1 MPGRAACAARA
12 EGMPVCEL
20 PSFLPRCPI
29 DAIIAMLASYLAMP
43 LPVQH
48 VAKRLLPARTVPGSL
63 ATQVASTLLTVS
75 LYVRMI
81 CGEPSLQAEATVAFK
96 RRARAVPDVIRG
108 PYPSTRRRTRF
119 LPHPIILSSRSPDSH
134 ANKKL
139 AGSISRTSHL
149 QLFRHRAT
157 YMAFASV
164 RYAWVSVHSVRFVST
179 GSGEGSSLGQVLH
192 TRFLAF
198 VITHHIRCLYHSHFP
213 PTASIPSHCTFIY
226 HSLGRRRHHSH
237 RMITRH

>member
-1 MPGRAACAARA
+1 M
-12 EGMPVCEL
+12 
-20 PSFLPRCPI
+20 
-29 DAIIAMLASYLAMP
+29 
-43 LPVQH
+43 
-48 VAKRLLPARTVPGSL
+48 
-63 ATQVASTLLTVS
+63 
-75 LYVRMI
+75 
-81 CGEPSLQAEATVAFK
+81 AFT
-96 RRARAVPDVIRG
+96 RRARAIPDVIRG

-149 QLFRHRAT
+149 QLVQAQGDLHGL
-157 YMAFASV
+157 ASV

-198 VITHHIRCLYHSHFP
+198 VITHHIRCLYHSHFQ
-213 PTASIPSHCTFIY
+213 PTASITSYCTFIY
-226 HSLGRRRHHSH
+226 HSLWTTSASLTLDENIPSKTSPHPQFT
-237 RMITRH
+237 TRQPTFQTSFPLEHYEADRTVTTLSILDWRNILVESIKTS

>member
-1 MPGRAACAARA
+1 
-12 EGMPVCEL
+12 
-20 PSFLPRCPI
+20 
-29 DAIIAMLASYLAMP
+29 MLCHIQYSTSPNGCYRPHGAHGA
-43 LPVQH
+43 
-48 VAKRLLPARTVPGSL
+48 SL

-81 CGEPSLQAEATVAFK
+81 CGEPSLQAEATVAFT
-96 RRARAVPDVIRG
+96 RRARAIPDVIRG

-157 YMAFASV
+157 YMTSRVCGMPGSQYIASALSPPALARDHRLV
-164 RYAWVSVHSVRFVST
+164 KYYT
-179 GSGEGSSLGQVLH
+179 
-192 TRFLAF
+192 LAF
-198 VITHHIRCLYHSHFP
+198 LLSLSLITFVACTTRTSHQPPVYLVTAHLY
-213 PTASIPSHCTFIY
+213 
-226 HSLGRRRHHSH
+226 
-237 RMITRH
+237 ITRLDDVDIT